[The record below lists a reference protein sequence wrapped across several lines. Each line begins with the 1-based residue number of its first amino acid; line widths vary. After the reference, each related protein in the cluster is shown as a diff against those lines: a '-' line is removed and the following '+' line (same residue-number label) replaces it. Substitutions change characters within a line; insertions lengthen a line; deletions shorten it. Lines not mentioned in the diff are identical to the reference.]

1 MAKKSEPKP
10 ETNTEQ
16 TTKKESQLKNLPPW
30 DIDPETF
37 QGEEDAKLAQER
49 MNKWLE
55 EFQKDLSQLLEKNG
69 ISVFTLDFLHKGSK
83 TPILLTRGNSYV
95 VAKLAKHA
103 AIETKT
109 RVEQELSL

>member
-10 ETNTEQ
+10 EPTQEPTQE
-16 TTKKESQLKNLPPW
+16 KESQLKNLPPW

-37 QGEEDAKLAQER
+37 KGEEDAKLAQEQ

-69 ISVFTLDFLHKGSK
+69 ISVFTLDFLHKGSR

-95 VAKLAKHA
+95 VAKLSKHA
-103 AIETKT
+103 AIETKA
-109 RVEQELSL
+109 RVEHELSL